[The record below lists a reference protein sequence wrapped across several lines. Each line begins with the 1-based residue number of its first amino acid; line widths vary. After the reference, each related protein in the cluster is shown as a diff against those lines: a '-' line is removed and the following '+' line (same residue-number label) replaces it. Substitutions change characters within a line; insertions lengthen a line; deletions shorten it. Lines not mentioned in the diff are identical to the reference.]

1 MKRAVIAA
9 VTAVALTLVLTPRA
23 AAQAQAAQATPSP
36 RATLD
41 EVLAEL
47 RALRAELTEVAHAS
61 LRAQLLV
68 ARLALQEQRITTVS
82 KELADVYEKLQA
94 NDRHRPIA
102 DMLKAM
108 APKADEGTSNQ
119 ADNPPQEA
127 NFFLDAIRGQAEQ
140 LEKSDAE
147 LKARYAELSR
157 LLADEQ
163 SRWAAFNAQLEAL
176 ETKRR

>member
-1 MKRAVIAA
+1 MKRTGIAA
-9 VTAVALTLVLTPRA
+9 VTALVLTLA
-23 AAQAQAAQATPSP
+23 HGDVAVAQGEGAQTAPS

-47 RALRAELTEVAHAS
+47 RALRAELIEVAHAS

-82 KELADVYEKLQA
+82 KELADVHEKLQA
-94 NDRHRPIA
+94 NDRQRPIA

-108 APKADEGTSNQ
+108 APKAGEGTSNQ
-119 ADNPPQEA
+119 AEGPPQEA
-127 NFFLDAIRGQAEQ
+127 NFFLEAIRGQAEQ
-140 LEKSDAE
+140 LQKSDAE
-147 LKARYAELSR
+147 LRARYDELSR